1 VRRRRR
7 SNLAAAVLAL
17 LVCAGCTVVRVTVGS
32 PLRDDAAQRLV
43 ANETTK
49 AQVLASFGPPDVIV
63 RQLDGDVFIYR
74 YVRRNTSTFTLEE
87 PVITNFTFFTYTRS
101 NERDDR
107 LSILFD
113 ERGVVRSFG
122 LRRGTEE
129 LGRF

>member
-7 SNLAAAVLAL
+7 SSLASAALAL
-17 LVCAGCTVVRVTVGS
+17 LVGAGCTVVRVSIGS
-32 PLRDDAAQRLV
+32 PLRDDAPQQLV
-43 ANETTK
+43 AGETTK
-49 AQVLASFGPPDVIV
+49 AQVLAGFGPPDVIV
-63 RQLDGDVFIYR
+63 RQLDGDVFVYR

-87 PVITNFTFFTYTRS
+87 PVITNFTFFAYTRS

-113 ERGVVRSFG
+113 SGGVVRSFG

-129 LGRF
+129 LGTF